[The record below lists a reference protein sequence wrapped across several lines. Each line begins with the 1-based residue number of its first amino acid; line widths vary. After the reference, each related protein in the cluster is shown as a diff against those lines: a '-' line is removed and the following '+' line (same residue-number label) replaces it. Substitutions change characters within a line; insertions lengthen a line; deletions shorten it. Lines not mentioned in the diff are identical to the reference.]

1 MTDGRWGPDRAAGS
15 STEWLSALD
24 IPEPGPQSRLTVLL
38 RLLLLIPHF
47 VVLFF
52 LYIAAFF
59 TVIAGWFAALVLGR
73 LPEPIFRFLGGY
85 LGYHTR
91 VGASAMLLVDRYPPF
106 TLTPP
111 ADYPVQIALRP
122 EPLNRLAVFFRLIL
136 LIPVAIVES
145 LVTWGWWALCLI
157 WWLITLILGRM
168 PRPLFEASAATL
180 RYQMRYYAYGMLL
193 TSAYP
198 KRLFGDRA
206 TVTEEPARSAVT
218 GEPARSATRPLLV
231 SDLGKALIVLFLV
244 AGVACGSTSSFASH
258 TEDDEFKYTGNGA
271 HRQPLSYPGCPVG
284 TRAGAWCA
292 HR

>member
-1 MTDGRWGPDRAAGS
+1 MTDRPWGPDRAAEGS
-15 STEWLSALD
+15 PEWLPVLD
-24 IPEPGPQSRLTVLL
+24 IPEPGRQRRLTVLL

-91 VGASAMLLVDRYPPF
+91 VGASAMMLVDSYPPF
-106 TLTPP
+106 ALTPP
-111 ADYPVQIALRP
+111 PDHPVQIALRP
-122 EPLNRLAVFFRLIL
+122 EPLNRLAVFFRIIL
-136 LIPVAIVES
+136 LIPAAIVES

-193 TSAYP
+193 TPAYP
-198 KRLFGDRA
+198 KRLFGDQA
-206 TVTEEPARSAVT
+206 TVT

-231 SDLGKALIVLFLV
+231 SDPGKMLLVLFLV
-244 AGVACGSTSSFASH
+244 AGVACGSTSSFASR
-258 TEDDEFKYTGNGA
+258 TEDDEFRYTDQRA
-271 HRQPLSYPGCPVG
+271 HRQPLPDSGCPSG
-284 TRAGAWCA
+284 TLCVR
-292 HR
+292 R